1 MKKKKEAK
9 ARVKGRGKPSI
20 QAKTLQADDKT
31 MTENFFHLAL
41 FHNLLT
47 RIQSLDSAPN
57 FSDIIKTQKN
67 VILF

>member
-1 MKKKKEAK
+1 MQEKKTK

-31 MTENFFHLAL
+31 MTGNFFHLAL
-41 FHNLLT
+41 IHNLLM
-47 RIQSLDSAPN
+47 RFQSLDSAKFFRHN
-57 FSDIIKTQKN
+57 RNTKN